1 MLPKIYFTKQDKP
14 YEKIRQSKRSGRTE
28 NRAEQKIRQSKN
40 IKQTKR

>member
-14 YEKIRQSKRSGRTE
+14 YEKIRQNKRSGRTKDQ
-28 NRAEQKIRQSKN
+28 AEQKIRQRKN

>member
-14 YEKIRQSKRSGRTE
+14 YEKIGQSGRSGR
-28 NRAEQKIRQSKN
+28 AKDQAAQKIGQRKN